1 MSINDIVIIALIIL
15 STISGLVS
23 GFAKKTSKIVS
34 LAGAGLI
41 CFYLGGTISKVLID
55 TVDSV
60 SSWVEANP
68 WGSGLVLAGAY
79 VVTFLLSYIILRI
92 VMKLIGGVLNNT
104 GFIGRFLD
112 KTLGLVAGICIGFVL
127 ADVYV
132 WVLFGLSGV
141 SSDIATWVINDA
153 KLALDSV
160 NSLTGAIMN
169 FNLNTIG
176 ATFPGLV

>member
-1 MSINDIVIIALIIL
+1 
-15 STISGLVS
+15 
-23 GFAKKTSKIVS
+23 
-34 LAGAGLI
+34 
-41 CFYLGGTISKVLID
+41 
-55 TVDSV
+55 
-60 SSWVEANP
+60 
-68 WGSGLVLAGAY
+68 
-79 VVTFLLSYIILRI
+79 
-92 VMKLIGGVLNNT
+92 MKLIGGILNNT